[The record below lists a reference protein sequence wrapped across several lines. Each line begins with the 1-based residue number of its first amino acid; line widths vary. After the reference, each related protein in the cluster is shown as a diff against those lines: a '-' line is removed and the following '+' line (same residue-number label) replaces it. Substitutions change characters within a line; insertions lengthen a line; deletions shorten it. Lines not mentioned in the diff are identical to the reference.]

1 MGLDV
6 TLKISRGFV
15 FLDKTIWEFVYFSP
29 TINQSLVHV
38 IQKKNI
44 YIRYIFK
51 YLLRNIYFLNIIEKV
66 HCNQIIICLKYI
78 KLDDLRRV

>member
-29 TINQSLVHV
+29 TIN
-38 IQKKNI
+38 
-44 YIRYIFK
+44 
-51 YLLRNIYFLNIIEKV
+51 
-66 HCNQIIICLKYI
+66 
-78 KLDDLRRV
+78 

>member
-6 TLKISRGFV
+6 TLKISKGFV
-15 FLDKTIWEFVYFSP
+15 FLDKTVWEFVYFSP

-38 IQKKNI
+38 IQKNKNI

-51 YLLRNIYFLNIIEKV
+51 YLLRNIFLKIIENV
-66 HCNQIIICLKYI
+66 QCNQIIICLKYI
-78 KLDDLRRV
+78 LMI